1 MDAPEIPPMKPLAP
15 LVDRMRA
22 LAQTELPSPRTG
34 RVELWNDGTFG
45 VVLYHSMGNARVN
58 ACATPR

>member
-1 MDAPEIPPMKPLAP
+1 MKPLAP